1 MDAKDVIKEVTEK
14 IQKNA
19 NVKAVFGEPHEKGN
33 RTVIPVARVSICGFG
48 GSGSDKS
55 NEDEVKQEK
64 SKGKGM
70 GFGLHVK
77 AVPVGY
83 IEIDDEGAHFE
94 EIIEQ
99 KRIIMAKFALGAFA
113 IFSFVRF
120 LKKLLKC

>member
-1 MDAKDVIKEVTEK
+1 MDANDVIKEVTEK

-19 NVKAVFGEPHEKGN
+19 NVKAVFGEPYEKEN
-33 RTVIPVARVSICGFG
+33 RTVIPVARVSICGCGG
-48 GSGSDKS
+48 GSLDKC
-55 NEDEVKQEK
+55 NEDEEKEEK

-70 GFGLHVK
+70 GLGLRVK

-113 IFSFVRF
+113 IFSFVRL
-120 LKKLLKC
+120 LKKLLKR

>member
-1 MDAKDVIKEVTEK
+1 MDAKDIIKDVTEK

-19 NVKAVFGEPHEKGN
+19 NVKAVFGEPYEKGN
-33 RTVIPVARVSICGFG
+33 RTVIPVARVSICGCG
-48 GSGSDKS
+48 GSGSKKGK
-55 NEDEVKQEK
+55 EDEENQEK
-64 SKGKGM
+64 AKGKGM

-77 AVPVGY
+77 AEPVGY

-120 LKKLLKC
+120 LKKLLKS

>member
-19 NVKAVFGEPHEKGN
+19 NVKAVFGEPYEKGN
-33 RTVIPVARVSICGFG
+33 RTVIPVARVSICGCG

-55 NEDEVKQEK
+55 NEDEAKQEK

-83 IEIDDEGAHFE
+83 IEIDDKGAHFE

-99 KRIIMAKFALGAFA
+99 KRIIMAKFVLGAFA
-113 IFSFVRF
+113 IFSFARL

>member
-1 MDAKDVIKEVTEK
+1 MDAKDIIKEVTEK

-19 NVKAVFGEPHEKGN
+19 NVKAVFGEPYEKGN
-33 RTVIPVARVSICGFG
+33 RTVIPVARVSICGLG
-48 GSGSDKS
+48 GGGLSKA
-55 NEDEVKQEK
+55 NEVEKNQEK

-70 GFGLHVK
+70 GLGLRVK

-99 KRIIMAKFALGAFA
+99 KRIIMTKFAIGAFA
-113 IFSFVRF
+113 IFSFFRL
-120 LKKLLKC
+120 LKKLLKR

>member
-19 NVKAVFGEPHEKGN
+19 NVKAVFGEPYEKGS
-33 RTVIPVARVSICGFG
+33 RTVIPVARVSICGIGGG
-48 GSGSDKS
+48 GSNKG
-55 NEDEVKQEK
+55 NEDEENQEK

-70 GFGLHVK
+70 GLGLHVK

-83 IEIDDEGAHFE
+83 IEIDDEGARFE

-99 KRIIMAKFALGAFA
+99 KRIIMTKFALGAFA
-113 IFSFVRF
+113 MFSFIR
-120 LKKLLKC
+120 LLMKLLKR

>member
-1 MDAKDVIKEVTEK
+1 MDAKDIIKDVTEK

-19 NVKAVFGEPHEKGN
+19 NVKAVFGEPYEKEN
-33 RTVIPVARVSICGFG
+33 LTVIPVARVSICGCG
-48 GSGSDKS
+48 GSGSRKGK
-55 NEDEVKQEK
+55 EDEENQEK
-64 SKGKGM
+64 AKGKGM

-77 AVPVGY
+77 AEPVGY

-99 KRIIMAKFALGAFA
+99 KRIIMAQFALGAFA

-120 LKKLLKC
+120 IKKLLKC

>member
-19 NVKAVFGEPHEKGN
+19 NVKAVFGEPYEKES
-33 RTVIPVARVSICGFG
+33 RTVIPVARVSICGCG
-48 GSGSDKS
+48 GTRKG
-55 NEDEVKQEK
+55 NEDEENQEK
-64 SKGKGM
+64 SKGKGI

-83 IEIDDEGAHFE
+83 IEIDGEGAHFE

-120 LKKLLKC
+120 LKKLLK

>member
-1 MDAKDVIKEVTEK
+1 MDAKDIIKDVTEK

-19 NVKAVFGEPHEKGN
+19 NVKAVFGEPYEKGS
-33 RTVIPVARVSICGFG
+33 RTIIPVARVSICGCG
-48 GSGSDKS
+48 GGGTKKS
-55 NEDEVKQEK
+55 KEDEENQEK

-83 IEIDDEGAHFE
+83 IEIDDEGARFE

-99 KRIIMAKFALGAFA
+99 KRIIMTKFALGAFA
-113 IFSFVRF
+113 MFSFIR
-120 LKKLLKC
+120 LLMKLLKR